1 MSLNRNNPGVSSLLL
16 SEPFM
21 LDPNFQRS
29 VVLLCEHDPQ
39 QGTLGYIVNQP
50 TGLTIGDL
58 IGELSGCDLPL
69 FVGGPVEQNTLHFV
83 HKYGALIPDGTE
95 LGRGLYWGGD
105 FDEIKHLLSS
115 GVLTSNDIKFFI
127 GYCGWNPGQ
136 LEEEFDDNSW
146 VVSNDYHPDLIFL
159 EEREDVWK
167 EALIAMGP
175 KFAHVANFP
184 VNPQWN

>member
-127 GYCGWNPGQ
+127 GAKFFLNHVTKNVLQDPDHRRPVDVFLLC
-136 LEEEFDDNSW
+136 EFSKRLN
-146 VVSNDYHPDLIFL
+146 
-159 EEREDVWK
+159 
-167 EALIAMGP
+167 
-175 KFAHVANFP
+175 
-184 VNPQWN
+184 